1 MRLTDTAIAAH
12 ELAEQGGDE
21 PDRDLV
27 SLDRALS

>member
-12 ELAEQGGDE
+12 DLGESGADE
-21 PDRDLV
+21 PDLDLE